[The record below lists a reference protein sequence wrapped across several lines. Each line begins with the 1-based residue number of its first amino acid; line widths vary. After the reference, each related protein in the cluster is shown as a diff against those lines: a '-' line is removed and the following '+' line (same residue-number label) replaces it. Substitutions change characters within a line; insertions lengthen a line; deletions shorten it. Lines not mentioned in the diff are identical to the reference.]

1 MKIEHRKIFRG
12 PSKILKN
19 ISWPPQKPSGPPSD
33 ILNVRS
39 LTSSM
44 SKLPRSQSDCFPLQ
58 EELKLG
64 CVPKMIPCRFSALS
78 ILHTHMTLT
87 DNLDLKNIANIFL
100 KKVKEG
106 V

>member
-1 MKIEHRKIFRG
+1 MASLDILCINLFNLKNKIMKIEHRKIFRG

-19 ISWPPQKPSGPPSD
+19 ISWPPQKPSGAPSD

-64 CVPKMIPCRFSALS
+64 CVPK
-78 ILHTHMTLT
+78 
-87 DNLDLKNIANIFL
+87 
-100 KKVKEG
+100 
-106 V
+106 